1 MIYCIKNLRQLVFNY
16 CFFRC
21 WLSIYPN
28 PNPLVWVFFAP
39 ALVFFLVRYIYR
51 VFFYLGLWLN
61 LSYQTQFKIL
71 VGYVPYWGRS
81 NHIFME
87 LRLLRMQWIYCL
99 RKSIIRLVNRLRLS
113 NFEVMEKKR
122 FDTRRCLSYLQ
133 VSCCILVRVWRAVTG
148 SPRQRLKADYPKTR
162 FR

>member
-1 MIYCIKNLRQLVFNY
+1 MLVVNISQPQPFGVGILCTSFSVLPGKIYLSCI
-16 CFFRC
+16 
-21 WLSIYPN
+21 
-28 PNPLVWVFFAP
+28 
-39 ALVFFLVRYIYR
+39 
-51 VFFYLGLWLN
+51 FYLGLWLN

-122 FDTRRCLSYLQ
+122 FDPRRCVSYLQ